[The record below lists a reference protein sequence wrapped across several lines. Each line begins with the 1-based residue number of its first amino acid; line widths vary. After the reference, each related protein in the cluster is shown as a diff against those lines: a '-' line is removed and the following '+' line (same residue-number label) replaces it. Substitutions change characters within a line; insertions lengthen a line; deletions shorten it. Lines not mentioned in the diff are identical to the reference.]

1 MKAGNI
7 LMIVGGSLLVVGTIL
22 FLIPKKEEKKS
33 GVTGSDETTKKED
46 NTPPPSDFSN
56 YQKWVYSIENGQD
69 YCRWYDRTGKNT
81 RTYNQPCSK
90 SQAGMY
96 SNKNESTN

>member
-7 LMIVGGSLLVVGTIL
+7 LLIVGGSLLVVGTIL
-22 FLIPKKEEKKS
+22 FLTSKKGEKTSNVTGDEATKKS
-33 GVTGSDETTKKED
+33 DS
-46 NTPPPSDFSN
+46 TPPPDFTN

-69 YCRWYDRTGKNT
+69 YCRWYDRNGKNT

-96 SNKNESTN
+96 SKKEESTN